1 MITHSEPSSASARDV
16 RTAGEKNLVTLTKT
30 SPPTLLT
37 CDTSKPT
44 PESLYDNPPEFL
56 QSLLTI
62 SEHHQI
68 NIASPSAPEIK
79 QVLSKFKNGKA
90 ANDITP
96 EPLKYARNS
105 KRFLDELTSVLNEIW
120 TTSTVPKTWG
130 LARLTC
136 LFKIK
141 GSRKDPEMYRG
152 LSVSSSLCKLAV
164 CIILSRQNGW
174 YEAQLSEP
182 QHGFRANRGTQ
193 DAILT
198 FKSLQQI
205 SSRMKTK
212 VYCAFVDLT
221 AAFDLIQHPLAI
233 QNTSKPTRLPRQ
245 LQQQHQLSK
254 LCTSQHPH
262 T

>member
-1 MITHSEPSSASARDV
+1 MSHVGHAIEHS
-16 RTAGEKNLVTLTKT
+16 
-30 SPPTLLT
+30 
-37 CDTSKPT
+37 
-44 PESLYDNPPEFL
+44 
-56 QSLLTI
+56 
-62 SEHHQI
+62 
-68 NIASPSAPEIK
+68 
-79 QVLSKFKNGKA
+79 FKNGKA
-90 ANDITP
+90 ANDIPP
-96 EPLKYARNS
+96 ELLKYARNS

-221 AAFDLIQHPLAI
+221 AAFDTIQRPWLFKI
-233 QNTSKPTRLPRQ
+233 LRSRLGDPDNSNNNINSRSSVQ
-245 LQQQHQLSK
+245 VNIRTHSRR
-254 LCTSQHPH
+254 
-262 T
+262 